1 MLCISGSE
9 MDKMDMCSNP
19 GLTTY
24 YLCDVGFKILTPQ
37 FPLLLTQSSIHIC
50 NNTCNMC
57 KHVTYVMTYVTYATY
72 LTCNDICSDI
82 CNNICNMRIL

>member
-37 FPLLLTQSSIHIC
+37 FPLLLTQSLIH
-50 NNTCNMC
+50 M
-57 KHVTYVMTYVTYATY
+57 
-72 LTCNDICSDI
+72 
-82 CNNICNMRIL
+82 